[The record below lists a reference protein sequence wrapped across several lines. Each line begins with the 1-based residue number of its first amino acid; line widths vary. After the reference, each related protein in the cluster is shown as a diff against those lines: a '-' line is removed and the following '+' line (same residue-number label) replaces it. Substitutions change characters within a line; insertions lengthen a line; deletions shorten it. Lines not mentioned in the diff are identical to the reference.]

1 MKKRRYFCFMSV
13 ILQNI
18 HESILFNYYNQ
29 YLV

>member
-18 HESILFNYYNQ
+18 DESILFNCYNQ